1 MRQIFTL
8 QLLFS
13 TIRLS
18 TPLVLAALG
27 GLYSERSGVINIA
40 LEGLLLSGAFTAASV
55 TYYAGSSAAPWL
67 PAGYTQYSPW
77 VGLAAAILAGALVAY
92 LIALACIKF
101 KANQVVTG
109 TGINILF
116 LGLPAVLSG
125 ALFLSS
131 GSTPQI
137 PKEDLLPVL
146 YRFVPSFIPQWRIL
160 TDVSV
165 ISLLALIVVLV
176 TKYVLYRT
184 PFGLRLRAVGENPE
198 AADAAGVGVNR
209 IRYVGVVL
217 SGALAG
223 IGGAYLSIGQSSLF
237 TRNMAA
243 GRGFIALAALIFGKW
258 RPVQTMLACL
268 LFGLADALTIQL
280 QGVPVSI
287 LSFRIAMVVL
297 IFLVLWFIVHQLPFL
312 NRNRIVELA
321 SAAVVCG
328 IASRVIYASTRGIQ
342 NLEIP
347 VQFIAMIP
355 YVVTIVVLA
364 GFIGQSRAPRA
375 LGTPYQKER

>member
-1 MRQIFTL
+1 MRQLLTVS
-8 QLLFS
+8 LLFS
-13 TIRLS
+13 TLRLA
-18 TPLVLAALG
+18 TPLILAALG

-40 LEGLLLSGAFTAASV
+40 LEGLMLAGAFTGAAV
-55 TYYAGSSAAPWL
+55 TFYAQSPWL
-67 PAGYTQYSPW
+67 GLGSAMIAGM
-77 VGLAAAILAGALVAY
+77 VVAF
-92 LIALACIKF
+92 LMAVLCIRF

-137 PKEDLLPVL
+137 PRDHLLPSL
-146 YRFVPSFIPQWRIL
+146 YRFVPSFVPPWRIL
-160 TDVSV
+160 TEVSIVSV
-165 ISLLALIVVLV
+165 LAIIIVLV
-176 TKYVLYRT
+176 TRYVLYKT

-198 AADAAGVGVNR
+198 AADAAGVAVNR
-209 IRYVGVVL
+209 MRYIGVVL

-237 TRNMAA
+237 TRNMTA

-268 LFGLADALTIQL
+268 LFGFADALTIQM
-280 QGVPVSI
+280 QGV
-287 LSFRIAMVVL
+287 AK
-297 IFLVLWFIVHQLPFL
+297 LPSG
-312 NRNRIVELA
+312 ED
-321 SAAVVCG
+321 
-328 IASRVIYASTRGIQ
+328 
-342 NLEIP
+342 IP
-347 VQFIAMIP
+347 VQFVQMVP
-355 YVVTIVVLA
+355 YLVTIIVLA

-375 LGTPYQKER
+375 LGIPYEKER

>member
-8 QLLFS
+8 QILFS
-13 TIRLS
+13 TMRLS

-40 LEGLLLSGAFTAASV
+40 LEGLLLAGAFTAASV
-55 TYYAGSSAAPWL
+55 TFYAHN
-67 PAGYTQYSPW
+67 PW
-77 VGLAAAILAGALVAY
+77 VGLGAAILAGAFVAY
-92 LIALACIKF
+92 IIALACIRF
-101 KANQVVTG
+101 RADQVVTG

-116 LGLPAVLSG
+116 IGLPAVLSG

-137 PKEDLLPVL
+137 PKENLLPVL
-146 YRFVPSFIPQWRIL
+146 YRFLPSFMPQWRIF

-165 ISLLALIVVLV
+165 ITLLALVVVLV
-176 TKYVLYRT
+176 TRYVLYRT

-209 IRYVGVVL
+209 MRYLGVIL

-258 RPVQTMLACL
+258 RPMQTMLACL
-268 LFGLADALTIQL
+268 LFGFADALTIQM
-280 QGVPVSI
+280 QGVVK
-287 LSFRIAMVVL
+287 
-297 IFLVLWFIVHQLPFL
+297 LPW
-312 NRNRIVELA
+312 NPAED
-321 SAAVVCG
+321 
-328 IASRVIYASTRGIQ
+328 
-342 NLEIP
+342 IP
-347 VQFIAMIP
+347 VQFIQMIP
-355 YVVTIVVLA
+355 YIVTIVVLA
-364 GFIGQSRAPRA
+364 GFIGQSRAPKA
-375 LGTPYQKER
+375 LGSPYQKER